1 MPFHSPK
8 FSMPTKQ
15 QEIDILKNF
24 VGSID
29 PNSYLGDF
37 FQGCVPFFESAIRS
51 DAVFAHADAI
61 RSNEAQL
68 RAVQAEIDAKTKKLR
83 EIEEKTAA
91 MESRLHY
98 AERQLQSMKDS
109 SSKLFNEIRS
119 KIDSVE
125 YAVTGK

>member
-1 MPFHSPK
+1 
-8 FSMPTKQ
+8 MPTKQ
-15 QEIDILKNF
+15 QEIDTLKKF
-24 VGSID
+24 VASID

-83 EIEEKTAA
+83 EIEEKTTA
-91 MESRLHY
+91 MESRMLY
-98 AERQLQSMKDS
+98 AERPTQARIHLGQTAGKSAAGRFKAS
-109 SSKLFNEIRS
+109 QTQWQRS
-119 KIDSVE
+119 G
-125 YAVTGK
+125 ARP